1 MNMVQ
6 MIEQDFQQEEAQEL
20 GKCKSLLQ
28 NHPIASK

>member
-20 GKCKSLLQ
+20 GKSLYFRIT
-28 NHPIASK
+28 P